1 MKQLSQIEQLQR
13 MKRLALYLLLS
24 AAVLYALA
32 IVLHRFHPLFAY
44 VAAFAEAAMVG
55 AIADWFA
62 VVALFRRPLGLP
74 IPHTAIIP
82 QSKKRIG
89 ENLATFIC
97 QHFLSTEQVLSK
109 IREFDP
115 ANKLASW
122 LAAPRNAQ
130 LTGRLLTDAARYSL
144 DALADQRVQHFIRD
158 TAIARLDQIDLA
170 KAGGQMLD
178 ILTSERRHQAVLDEL
193 LRMLDEVM
201 AHPEVQTKLAEAVAE
216 ELRSLEYLGWT
227 LRRLGADQWGGQF
240 STAKLVS
247 GLSSLIAEVSH
258 DPQHAL
264 RLRFDHYMMEFIARL
279 KNDPEMHLRGQEIKA
294 HFLQHPQLAETLAQ
308 TWRDVLTWLKEDLG
322 REDSTVRVRIEESA
336 QLLGEKLQA
345 DQAMQSWVNEQLLSV
360 APQWIEKYREDIRR
374 YIISRVDA
382 WGADELVSALET
394 NIGKDLQF
402 IRINGT
408 LVGGTIGL
416 LIYTLTQWLR

>member
-1 MKQLSQIEQLQR
+1 M
-13 MKRLALYLLLS
+13 
-24 AAVLYALA
+24 
-32 IVLHRFHPLFAY
+32 
-44 VAAFAEAAMVG
+44 
-55 AIADWFA
+55 
-62 VVALFRRPLGLP
+62 
-74 IPHTAIIP
+74 
-82 QSKKRIG
+82 
-89 ENLATFIC
+89 
-97 QHFLSTEQVLSK
+97 LSK

-158 TAIARLDQIDLA
+158 TAMARLDQIDLA

-193 LRMLDEVM
+193 LRMLNEVM
-201 AHPEVQTKLAEAVAE
+201 AHPEVQTKLAEAIAE